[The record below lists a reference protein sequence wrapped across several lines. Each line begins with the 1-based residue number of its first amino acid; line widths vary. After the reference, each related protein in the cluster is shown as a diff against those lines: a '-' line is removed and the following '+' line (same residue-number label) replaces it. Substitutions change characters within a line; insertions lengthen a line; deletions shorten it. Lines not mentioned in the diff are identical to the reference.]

1 MINFEIRWTREQW
14 FKVSIEAEN
23 QEQAE
28 AKFWEGNYQNE
39 QMYGSEIQEEIDI
52 FQIEEAE

>member
-39 QMYGSEIQEEIDI
+39 QMYGSEIQEEIDV